1 MTDNS
6 VEYVVYIIGAGFSAP
21 LGLPLVAN
29 FIEKARDQYAA
40 EPKRYVHFR
49 RVFDRMNLLARVRTA
64 YHAPLHNIEEV
75 LSLMEMQDTLANGHS
90 RRHLEQFILDV
101 VNHYTPQLAPPEGLN
116 HGNWHN
122 FAFSVEHGWDGYL
135 KFVAGLFR
143 LAVQDDRRGS
153 GGAKNF
159 HEHITPESLRGN
171 TPEYAV
177 ITLNYDR
184 VLELCANHLEDILG
198 VGVRFATDDEVKAD
212 GVWRHVPLAKLHGD
226 VESGRIV
233 PPTWSKGRNR
243 EVIPSWR
250 RAYQVLAGATQIRVL
265 GYSLAESDTYV
276 RYLLKTAALQSERL
290 KRFDVA
296 CLDVDGSVHERFARF
311 VDLPGFRFVSARAE
325 SFLAGVPRLRN
336 WADTHH
342 HFVADGL
349 EAAHER
355 LMLGQMLS

>member
-1 MTDNS
+1 MTTS
-6 VEYVVYIIGAGFSAP
+6 AVEYVVYILGAGFSAP

-40 EPKRYVHFR
+40 DAKRFSHFR
-49 RVFDRMNLLARVRTA
+49 KVFDRMNLLARVRTA

-75 LSLMEMQDTLANGHS
+75 LSLMEMQDTLANGQS
-90 RRHLEQFILDV
+90 RRQLEQFIVDV
-101 VNHYTPQLAPPEGLN
+101 VNHHTPQLAPSEGLN

-122 FAFSVEHGWDGYL
+122 FAFAVEHGWDGYL
-135 KFVAGLFR
+135 RFVAGLFR
-143 LAVQDDRRGS
+143 LAVQDNRRVS
-153 GGAKNF
+153 DGATRF
-159 HEHITPESLRGN
+159 HEHITPESPRGN

-184 VLELCANHLEDILG
+184 VLELCASHLDDILG
-198 VGVRFATDDEVKAD
+198 VGIGFALGDAVEAK
-212 GVWRHVPLAKLHGD
+212 GLWRHVPLAKLHGD
-226 VESGRIV
+226 VGSGRIV

-243 EVIPSWR
+243 EVVPSWR

-311 VDLPGFRFVSARAE
+311 VDLPGFRFVSARTE
-325 SFLAGVPRLRN
+325 TFLAAVPGLRH
-336 WADTHH
+336 WQDTHH
-342 HFVADGL
+342 HFVANGL
-349 EAAHER
+349 EEAHER
-355 LMLGQMLS
+355 LMQGRIIA